1 MAVIYKNNGVT
12 NDTTRVQ
19 WKGIEVSEEAK
30 LALLDF
36 LCIHNS
42 EDLAENVPIYELWY
56 LRDRAF
62 VKKESDQNSGE
73 IVKNWT

>member
-1 MAVIYKNNGVT
+1 M
-12 NDTTRVQ
+12 
-19 WKGIEVSEEAK
+19 SEEAK